1 MSKKITKLLALCCA
15 LVICF
20 SFMGQIPVRASES
33 VQTEDNEVAYCTVVI
48 HEYPSE
54 STQATRATKSKTASK
69 TVYYKNASGTVL
81 WQVEI
86 VATFSYTG
94 SSSKCTSAYATATSS
109 SSYWKASITSCTR
122 SGNHAD
128 ATAVGKQYSSSNK
141 LLKTVTKS
149 VTISCSNAG
158 AIS

>member
-20 SFMGQIPVRASES
+20 SFIGQIPVHAAEPE
-33 VQTEDNEVAYCTVVI
+33 QNEDNEVAYCTVVI
-48 HEYPSE
+48 HEYPSVA
-54 STQATRATKSKTASK
+54 TQEARATKSKTASK
-69 TVYYKNASGTVL
+69 TIYYKNASGTVL
-81 WQVEI
+81 WQFEI

-109 SSYWKASITSCTR
+109 SSYWKASISSCTR

-141 LLKTVTKS
+141 LVNTVTKS